1 MRYFEAGQEE
11 GTIMRQPAQPGS
23 ELTRLLERMQCAYA
37 AAHQGLGQ
45 GTACQQCSDAT
56 WQRGHQAHQQRAALV
71 GPDQARTL
79 RAHAIWTAE
88 ALDRRAVV
96 APSDRDAAPP
106 DTSTGTLPTTRR
118 KLRE

>member
-37 AAHQGLGQ
+37 AAHQGLAQ

-56 WQRGHQAHQQRAALV
+56 WQGGHQAHQQRAALV
-71 GPDQARTL
+71 GPEEARTL
-79 RAHAIWTAE
+79 RAHAVWTA
-88 ALDRRAVV
+88 V
-96 APSDRDAAPP
+96 PYHQ
-106 DTSTGTLPTTRR
+106 TTRHLNR
-118 KLRE
+118 NASHHKKEAA